1 MKDLEG
7 ESKHQSEQ
15 KRLKRKQKQ
24 KKNSQFHETQM
35 PKTNQ
40 LELLFARSTE
50 MPKD

>member
-1 MKDLEG
+1 MKANRKD
-7 ESKHQSEQ
+7 SKEN
-15 KRLKRKQKQ
+15 KNKRKTLT
-24 KKNSQFHETQM
+24 QFHETQM

>member
-1 MKDLEG
+1 MTANRKD
-7 ESKHQSEQ
+7 SKEN
-15 KRLKRKQKQ
+15 
-24 KKNSQFHETQM
+24 KNKSTTLTQFHETQM